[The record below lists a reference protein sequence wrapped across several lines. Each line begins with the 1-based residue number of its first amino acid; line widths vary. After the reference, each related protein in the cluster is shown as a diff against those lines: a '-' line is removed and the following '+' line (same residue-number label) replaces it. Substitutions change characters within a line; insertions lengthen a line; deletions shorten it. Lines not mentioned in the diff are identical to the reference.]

1 MIIGLSRAEMSDLT
15 DITDEMMNLI
25 STKLIDNFCVFFQKS
40 GVGRFLVATR
50 DIQPME
56 IILLEKETKQ
66 NFVLNKYSDRSV
78 GSVTFLTL
86 QEII

>member
-15 DITDEMMNLI
+15 DTTDEMMNLI

-56 IILLEKETKQ
+56 LILLEKETKQ
-66 NFVLNKYSDRSV
+66 NFELNKYSDRSV
-78 GSVTFLTL
+78 GSLTSL
-86 QEII
+86 